1 MWELDCEESWVQKN
15 WCFWT
20 ARRFNQSI
28 LKEISSGCSLEGLM
42 LKLKFQCFGHL
53 MWRGDSFEKTLM
65 LGNIE
70 GRRRRG
76 WQRMRWLDGIT
87 DSMDMSLGKLRE
99 LVMDREAWNAEVHGV
114 TKSQKQLSDWT
125 ELIVFEVLFSQAS
138 RKVEL
143 FPWKRLNSFF
153 LLVSVLLRFVWA
165 LYRVRFLLIFCLF
178 FLWWA
183 RLSKDVILS
192 ADDLVC
198 ISVLFVV

>member
-1 MWELDCEESWVQKN
+1 MDVRVGLWRKLSAEELMLLDW
-15 WCFWT
+15 
-20 ARRFNQSI
+20 
-28 LKEISSGCSLEGLM
+28 KEIQPVHP
-42 LKLKFQCFGHL
+42 K
-53 MWRGDSFEKTLM
+53 GDQFWMFIGRTDIEAEIPILWPPDVKSWLIWKDPDAGEHWGQEEK
-65 LGNIE
+65 G
-70 GRRRRG
+70 
-76 WQRMRWLDGIT
+76 RWLDGIT
-87 DSMDMSLGKLRE
+87 NSMDMSLGKLRE

-114 TKSQKQLSDWT
+114 TKSLTRLSDWT
-125 ELIVFEVLFSQAS
+125 ELIVFEVSFSQAS

-153 LLVSVLLRFVWA
+153 LLVSVLLRLVQWFVWA

-198 ISVLFVV
+198 ISV